1 MQKETRNLL
10 RRSNSLQVIL
20 GSLSSVEK
28 LSCFILLLYQQKP
41 ESKFVP
47 IAMPRQDIADFL
59 GLTVETVSRSFTRL
73 RKLGLIVSHD
83 SGSIEICSVSA
94 LQQVAGIKLS

>member
-1 MQKETRNLL
+1 
-10 RRSNSLQVIL
+10 
-20 GSLSSVEK
+20 
-28 LSCFILLLYQQKP
+28 
-41 ESKFVP
+41 
-47 IAMPRQDIADFL
+47 MPRQDIADFL